1 MTMPRQRP
9 YRSKQDYTTP
19 QVFID
24 AVKMWLDIRTFA
36 FDFAADKTNTKA
48 VRYWT
53 EQDDS
58 LSIPATEWARHCGQ
72 GWGWLNPPYA
82 NIGPWAARCLE
93 TASLGGHIAFLVP
106 ASVGSNWYRDYIH
119 DQLGVTVLFLNGRIP
134 FIPNKPNWLYPKDC
148 MLVLFGT
155 GQPLERNFESD
166 VWAWRSERTHLKIAA
181 TRRMTCQ
188 SGRKS
193 RRSSTATPKPI
204 NPCASALSP

>member
-48 VRYWT
+48 VRYRT

-72 GWGWLNPPYA
+72 GWGWLNPPFA
-82 NIGPWAARCLE
+82 RIEPWVQMCILACFNTRAGGAR
-93 TASLGGHIAFLVP
+93 IALLVP
-106 ASVGSNWYRDYIH
+106 ASVGSNWYRDNIH
-119 DQLGVTVLFLNGRIP
+119 QQPGVNVLFLNGRIP
-134 FIPNKPNWLYPKDC
+134 FMPDKPTWLYPKDT

-155 GQPLERNFESD
+155 GQPFQSD
-166 VWAWRSERTHLKIAA
+166 VWTWRH
-181 TRRMTCQ
+181 
-188 SGRKS
+188 
-193 RRSSTATPKPI
+193 
-204 NPCASALSP
+204 